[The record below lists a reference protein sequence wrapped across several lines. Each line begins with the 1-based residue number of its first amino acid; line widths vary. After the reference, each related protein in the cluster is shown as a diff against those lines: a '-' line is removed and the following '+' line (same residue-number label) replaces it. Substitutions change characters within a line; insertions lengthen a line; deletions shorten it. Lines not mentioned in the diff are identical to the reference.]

1 MPIVIWAG
9 QGRDSPLIY
18 FQQKQ
23 KYKKAQWQRLFKAQ
37 EVTTSGTERMTGGQ
51 NEKESP
57 ILSHKNLLAAG
68 GSNNTFVSYSSSF
81 WNFLYKILLFLD
93 ILKLMKKNITKP
105 ALFFL
110 IVLILDASYSLFNF
124 IRNFENEWD
133 NLAVFIFLILHL
145 IPLIVLIIVSQKI
158 PKIEDKK
165 KLSLIEKYLILYLS
179 LDVFLGL
186 VTYNFSLPRYIK
198 FLFYSK
204 RWLYDIVYM
213 IRYQMYYLAAD
224 LILNILYWISFAFL
238 LKDISNRWN
247 LVPETEKEIPEIEK
261 KNKISPS
268 FKISIANMIVLAFQT
283 VLNFFIYHGY
293 EDIKG
298 GTGEHA
304 LGMVFVAFFLIIA
317 KFIFSLPTLVL
328 SIIGIVKGNQQKNK
342 DMKLNQKGLTINI
355 VCLVIC
361 ELQVWLWW

>member
-1 MPIVIWAG
+1 M
-9 QGRDSPLIY
+9 
-18 FQQKQ
+18 K
-23 KYKKAQWQRLFKAQ
+23 KYK
-37 EVTTSGTERMTGGQ
+37 
-51 NEKESP
+51 N
-57 ILSHKNLLAAG
+57 
-68 GSNNTFVSYSSSF
+68 
-81 WNFLYKILLFLD
+81 
-93 ILKLMKKNITKP
+93 KP

-145 IPLIVLIIVSQKI
+145 IPLVVLIIVSQKI

-179 LDVFLGL
+179 LDVFLGM
-186 VTYNFSLPRYIK
+186 VTYNFSLPRYIR

-224 LILNILYWISFAFL
+224 LILNVLYWISFAFL

>member
-1 MPIVIWAG
+1 M
-9 QGRDSPLIY
+9 
-18 FQQKQ
+18 K
-23 KYKKAQWQRLFKAQ
+23 KYK
-37 EVTTSGTERMTGGQ
+37 
-51 NEKESP
+51 N
-57 ILSHKNLLAAG
+57 
-68 GSNNTFVSYSSSF
+68 
-81 WNFLYKILLFLD
+81 
-93 ILKLMKKNITKP
+93 KP

-145 IPLIVLIIVSQKI
+145 IPLVVLIIVSQKI

-186 VTYNFSLPRYIK
+186 VTYNFSLPRYIR

-204 RWLYDIVYM
+204 RWLYDIVYI

-247 LVPETEKEIPEIEK
+247 LVPETENEIPESEK
-261 KNKISPS
+261 KNKTSPS
-268 FKISIANMIVLAFQT
+268 FKISIANMIILTFET
-283 VLNFFIYHGY
+283 VLNYFIYLAF
-293 EDIKG
+293 EDNKG
-298 GTGEHA
+298 GSGEHA
-304 LGMVFVAFFLIIA
+304 IGMAFVVLFLIVV
-317 KFIFSLPTLVL
+317 KFIFSLPTLIL
-328 SIIGIVKGNQQKNK
+328 SIIGIVKGKQQKNK
-342 DMKLNQKGLTINI
+342 EMKLNQKGLTINI

-361 ELQVWLWW
+361 ELQVCFWW

>member
-1 MPIVIWAG
+1 M
-9 QGRDSPLIY
+9 
-18 FQQKQ
+18 
-23 KYKKAQWQRLFKAQ
+23 
-37 EVTTSGTERMTGGQ
+37 E
-51 NEKESP
+51 
-57 ILSHKNLLAAG
+57 
-68 GSNNTFVSYSSSF
+68 
-81 WNFLYKILLFLD
+81 
-93 ILKLMKKNITKP
+93 KNITKP

-110 IVLILDASYSLFNF
+110 ITLILNASYSLFNF

-133 NLAVFIFLILHL
+133 NLSVFIFLILHL

-186 VTYNFSLPRYIK
+186 VTYNFSLPIYIS

-204 RWLYDIVYM
+204 RWLYDIVYI

-224 LILNILYWISFAFL
+224 LILNILYWISYAFL
-238 LKDISNRWN
+238 LKDISNR
-247 LVPETEKEIPEIEK
+247 LHLLPETEK
-261 KNKISPS
+261 KNKTSPS
-268 FKISIANMIVLAFQT
+268 FKISIANMIVLTFET
-283 VLNFFIYHGY
+283 VLNFFIYLAF
-293 EDIKG
+293 EDNKG
-298 GTGEHA
+298 GSGEHA
-304 LGMVFVAFFLIIA
+304 IGMAFVALFLIGV
-317 KFIFSLPTLVL
+317 KMIFSLPTLIL
-328 SIIGIVKGNQQKNK
+328 SIIGILKGKQQKNK

>member
-1 MPIVIWAG
+1 M
-9 QGRDSPLIY
+9 
-18 FQQKQ
+18 K
-23 KYKKAQWQRLFKAQ
+23 KYK
-37 EVTTSGTERMTGGQ
+37 
-51 NEKESP
+51 N
-57 ILSHKNLLAAG
+57 
-68 GSNNTFVSYSSSF
+68 
-81 WNFLYKILLFLD
+81 
-93 ILKLMKKNITKP
+93 KP
-105 ALFFL
+105 SLFFL
-110 IVLILDASYSLFNF
+110 ITLILNASYSLFNF
-124 IRNFENEWD
+124 IRYFESREE
-133 NLAVFIFLILHL
+133 NLSLFISLILHL

-158 PKIEDKK
+158 QKIEDKK

-186 VTYNFSLPRYIK
+186 VTYNFSLPRYIR

-204 RWLYDIVYM
+204 SWLYDIVYI

-224 LILNILYWISFAFL
+224 LILNVLYWISFAFL

-247 LVPETEKEIPEIEK
+247 LVPETENEIPESEK
-261 KNKISPS
+261 KNKTSPS
-268 FKISIANMIVLAFQT
+268 FKISIANMIVLTFET
-283 VLNFFIYHGY
+283 VLNFFIYLGY

-304 LGMVFVAFFLIIA
+304 LGMVFVAFFLIVA

-328 SIIGIVKGNQQKNK
+328 SIIGIVKGKQQKNK
-342 DMKLNQKGLTINI
+342 EMKLNQNGLTINI